1 MGIDQYNI
9 FRGRN
14 EGEFEGTFIN
24 KYNSYSYKKKFGLFF

>member
-14 EGEFEGTFIN
+14 EGEFEGTFI
-24 KYNSYSYKKKFGLFF
+24 KK

>member
-14 EGEFEGTFIN
+14 EGEFEGTFI
-24 KYNSYSYKKKFGLFF
+24 KI